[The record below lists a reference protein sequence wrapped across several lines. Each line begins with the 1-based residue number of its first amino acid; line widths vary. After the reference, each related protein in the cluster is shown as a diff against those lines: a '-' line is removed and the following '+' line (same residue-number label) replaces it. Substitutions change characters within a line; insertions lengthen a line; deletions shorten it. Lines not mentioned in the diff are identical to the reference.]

1 MRHGYGWML
10 AACSLLCLETLPA
23 EANDGP
29 IEYGQGGAIRLIDS
43 EDIRLIRERVAI
55 HTRYDQESYGSF
67 VSEVKVTYK
76 LKNLKKSSVK
86 VRTGFPVGFCQ
97 FTDPD
102 TVAQDMGFLVC
113 DGKIR
118 IDVSSAIQEE
128 DDATRCWILWELEFA
143 PAEKKTL
150 TVSYTQPWSLYWNE
164 EAGSEEERF
173 SYMLTPAASWAGTI
187 HSASVTLT
195 LPSTRPAHDEK
206 NSMTAIRP
214 GDLAFSIKP
223 AAVKKKKGSKVFVW
237 KFKSWEP
244 ESELDVSFCRR
255 P

>member
-1 MRHGYGWML
+1 ML
-10 AACSLLCLETLPA
+10 AACSLFFTVPSPA
-23 EANDGP
+23 RANDGP

-43 EDIRLIRERVAI
+43 EDIRLIRERVTI
-55 HTRYDQESYGSF
+55 DTHYDSESYGSF
-67 VSEVKVTYK
+67 VSDVKVTYK

-86 VRTGFPVGFCQ
+86 VKTGFPVGFCH
-97 FTDPD
+97 FTDPA
-102 TVAQDMGFLVC
+102 TVARDMGFLVC
-113 DGKIR
+113 DGKKM
-118 IDVSSAIQEE
+118 IDATSVVQEK
-128 DDATRCWILWELEFA
+128 DDATLCWILWELEFA

-150 TVSYTQPWSLYWNE
+150 TISYTQPWSLYWNE

-187 HSASVTLT
+187 GSAVVTLT
-195 LPSTRPAHDEK
+195 LASTRPAHDKE
-206 NSMTAIRP
+206 NSSLAVKT

-244 ESELDVSFCRR
+244 ESELTVSYCRR
-255 P
+255 S